1 LLLALYAAGRPAYG
15 LALAGCGVMTGSKP
29 DDNTVNLAERFAKS
43 EKFRLL
49 FRDGMRLVEE
59 SAAFLDGPGRAAAKE
74 LSRETATLYGTES
87 MRLTTRLMQ
96 LASWLLL
103 QRAASDG
110 AMTRTQIL
118 EERKKVRLD
127 QLAPMTPGPDWKS
140 LPAGFVA
147 LAERA
152 AALQSRIVLLDAD
165 IYGRPALP
173 TAANPVDQQIDLLST
188 ALGAMR
194 KR

>member
-1 LLLALYAAGRPAYG
+1 
-15 LALAGCGVMTGSKP
+15 MKIN
-29 DDNTVNLAERFAKS
+29 DDNTVKLAERFAKS
-43 EKFRLL
+43 DKFRSL

-59 SAAFLDGPGRAAAKE
+59 SAAFLDGPGRAAAKA
-74 LSRETATLYGTES
+74 LSRETATIYGAES

-110 AMTRTQIL
+110 EMTRTQIL

-127 QLAPMTPGPDWKS
+127 SLPVMSPGPDWLA
-140 LPAGFVA
+140 LPGEFVA
-147 LAERA
+147 LVERS
-152 AALQSRIVLLDAD
+152 AALQNRVVTLDAD
-165 IYGRPALP
+165 MYGRPSLP
-173 TAANPVDQQIDLLST
+173 DAHSSNPVDQQIELLST

-194 KR
+194 NR